1 MKKFQKFI
9 FSRRVVGVFLTVCLC
24 APFAVCAQAL
34 SLPQDSGEF
43 SAALAL
49 EALALC
55 QGITAQDASQAVQ
68 EQGFTVLAQ
77 QHFDKAEDDPSHTCA
92 FTLATAQLTYQQEP
106 RTLLL
111 VAIRGTSAG
120 EWYANFDFEPSE
132 SSGGSFAGNFLFAAQ
147 DAFLSVQQALSQME
161 NPLVLVCGYSRGAA
175 CANLLGLM
183 LNAICPQENVFVYT
197 FATPATVC
205 GDASAYAAENI
216 FNVVKEADIV
226 THVPLAQW
234 GYSRA
239 GTDIVLPSQQALV
252 ERAEDA
258 LATMGEI
265 VPDIESYYKD
275 RHSLTEAGLSEDGM
289 TAFEMMLLV
298 ASSLAEADESMA
310 VKETPVLESVAQ
322 ESDFYPLALL
332 LDKASEDP
340 AVLQEH
346 LPQGYLQEL
355 TALSAQE

>member
-1 MKKFQKFI
+1 MPHCCFCTCKKKEFLKASAIKVGFVVGTKECYNNKKGFVFKQESRAVMKKFQKFI

-34 SLPQDSGEF
+34 SLPQDRPMRF

-111 VAIRGTSAG
+111 IAIRGTSAG

-205 GDASAYAAENI
+205 GDASASCRRR
-216 FNVVKEADIV
+216 
-226 THVPLAQW
+226 T
-234 GYSRA
+234 
-239 GTDIVLPSQQALV
+239 
-252 ERAEDA
+252 
-258 LATMGEI
+258 
-265 VPDIESYYKD
+265 
-275 RHSLTEAGLSEDGM
+275 SLTW
-289 TAFEMMLLV
+289 
-298 ASSLAEADESMA
+298 
-310 VKETPVLESVAQ
+310 
-322 ESDFYPLALL
+322 
-332 LDKASEDP
+332 
-340 AVLQEH
+340 
-346 LPQGYLQEL
+346 
-355 TALSAQE
+355 

>member
-92 FTLATAQLTYQQEP
+92 FTLATAQLTYQQGP

-183 LNAICPQENVFVYT
+183 LNAICPQKTSSFIHSQRLR
-197 FATPATVC
+197 PC
-205 GDASAYAAENI
+205 AE
-216 FNVVKEADIV
+216 
-226 THVPLAQW
+226 TRRPM
-234 GYSRA
+234 RRR
-239 GTDIVLPSQQALV
+239 T
-252 ERAEDA
+252 
-258 LATMGEI
+258 
-265 VPDIESYYKD
+265 
-275 RHSLTEAGLSEDGM
+275 SLTW
-289 TAFEMMLLV
+289 
-298 ASSLAEADESMA
+298 
-310 VKETPVLESVAQ
+310 
-322 ESDFYPLALL
+322 
-332 LDKASEDP
+332 
-340 AVLQEH
+340 
-346 LPQGYLQEL
+346 
-355 TALSAQE
+355 